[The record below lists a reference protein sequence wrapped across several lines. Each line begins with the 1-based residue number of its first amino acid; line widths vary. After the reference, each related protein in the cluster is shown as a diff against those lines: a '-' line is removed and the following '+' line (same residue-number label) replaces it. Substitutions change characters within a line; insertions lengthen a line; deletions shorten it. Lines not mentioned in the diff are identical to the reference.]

1 MNIVFFIQNF
11 SRSGGSERVT
21 SLIANFMSEQGHSV
35 TVVSIC
41 GDNTCF
47 YPLNI
52 SVRLITLINKQE
64 VDNKSYFFYVLNQL
78 RKFYADNNIDLVI
91 DVFAALSIYT
101 LLLKKKYRYK
111 NITWEHFNFH
121 VNTGANK
128 IGRKLAVRFSDAIV
142 TLTNEDKGY
151 YCDKYPKAIS
161 KLHTIYNPSPYPNAE
176 IGKEK
181 KKMVLS
187 VGRLTRQKKFAT
199 MLDIWK
205 CVQQNHPEWKLLIL
219 GNGEDRE
226 KLELKIH
233 NEEIS
238 NIEMPG
244 AVKNIEEYY
253 RKAAIYISTSLY
265 EGLPMTMIE
274 AQSFGLPIITFNFE
288 TGPADIVKNGEN
300 GYVIQRTDNLKND
313 MQNMAHAI
321 DTLINNPTLRN
332 EYSDNA
338 KKDSERFTMKQIG
351 KCWTELL
358 REIEY

>member
-1 MNIVFFIQNF
+1 
-11 SRSGGSERVT
+11 
-21 SLIANFMSEQGHSV
+21 
-35 TVVSIC
+35 
-41 GDNTCF
+41 
-47 YPLNI
+47 
-52 SVRLITLINKQE
+52 
-64 VDNKSYFFYVLNQL
+64 
-78 RKFYADNNIDLVI
+78 
-91 DVFAALSIYT
+91 
-101 LLLKKKYRYK
+101 
-111 NITWEHFNFH
+111 
-121 VNTGANK
+121 
-128 IGRKLAVRFSDAIV
+128 
-142 TLTNEDKGY
+142 
-151 YCDKYPKAIS
+151 
-161 KLHTIYNPSPYPNAE
+161 
-176 IGKEK
+176 
-181 KKMVLS
+181 
-187 VGRLTRQKKFAT
+187 
-199 MLDIWK
+199 
-205 CVQQNHPEWKLLIL
+205 
-219 GNGEDRE
+219 
-226 KLELKIH
+226 
-233 NEEIS
+233 
-238 NIEMPG
+238 MPG